1 MATNLITT
9 IPSIASFPD
18 LRELK
23 FTTDLDKVVIAVREG
38 GTEIYR
44 TTIYA
49 YEGVAS
55 LYDVGSLLELHMRTK
70 TLSFVVFCVE
80 CYDEDETSLCEVA
93 IPTVYCSY
101 NMPLDVGRFASSN
114 FLTTLRAKRTFT
126 RSIELLSILHGQ
138 GEQAK
143 INVQCVFI
151 NEQGKTET
159 KTFLLLEKSWPDLGV
174 ECLVL
179 KCDEIVA
186 RLVEAGSKCQS
197 LLAYTIICGYRVMTY
212 YVHSY
217 SPDFAFTFKNCFN
230 QDEILYTKA
239 ITTQKTSVERSVAVS
254 KKIQTFYDQEI
265 KQEYEVQTAPLTY
278 EESKWA
284 EQLLISH
291 SVKLG
296 VSDNLALLPSILIT
310 DSTYEISNSNADLNR
325 IKFTWQYEDTTP
337 YCDIV
342 STPDDRVHSDPFTI
356 HFN

>member
-93 IPTVYCSY
+93 IPTVYCLY
-101 NMPLDVGRFASSN
+101 NMPLDIGSFASAN
-114 FLTTLRAKRTFT
+114 FLTTLRSKRTFPHST
-126 RSIELLSILHGQ
+126 ELLSILHGQ
-138 GEQAK
+138 EQAK
-143 INVQCVFI
+143 IIVQCVFV
-151 NEQGKTET
+151 NAQGETET
-159 KTFLLLEKSWPDLGV
+159 KQIILFDKTWTDLGV
-174 ECLVL
+174 ENLTI
-179 KCDEIVA
+179 KYDEIVKQ
-186 RLVEAGSKCQS
+186 LEDAGNNCQS
-197 LLAYTIICGYRVMTY
+197 LLAYTVICGYRVMTY

-217 SPDFAFTFKNCFN
+217 TPDLAFTFKNCFN
-230 QDEILYTKA
+230 QDEILYTRA
-239 ITTQKTSVERSVAVS
+239 ITTLKTSVDRSVAVS
-254 KKIQTFYDQEI
+254 KSIQSFYDQET
-265 KQEYEVQTAPLTY
+265 KQEYEVQTAPLTC
-278 EESKWA
+278 EESKWV

-296 VSDNLALLPSILIT
+296 ISDNLSLLPSILIT

-342 STPDDRVHSDPFTI
+342 SSPGENRVHTDPFTI
-356 HFN
+356 HYN